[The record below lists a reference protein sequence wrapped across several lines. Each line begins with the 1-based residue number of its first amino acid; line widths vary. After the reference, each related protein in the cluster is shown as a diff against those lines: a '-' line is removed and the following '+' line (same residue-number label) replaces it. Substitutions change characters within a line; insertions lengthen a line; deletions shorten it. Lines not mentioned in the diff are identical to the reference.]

1 MEASFEDS
9 WQGRVD
15 LVPQTPQLVA
25 LYTVIRDSRTS
36 RGEFVFYADRVIRL
50 LLEHAL
56 NHIPLTPRTVLTRMG
71 AKFVGLAY
79 HEKICG
85 VSIVRAGEA
94 FEQGLRQ
101 IARSVR
107 IGKILIQK
115 RESGEARLISVRLP
129 QDVARRWVLLM
140 DPMLATGDT
149 AKMAV
154 HILTQVGVPA
164 QRILFVCMFA
174 CPEGIQALLSAFPG
188 IQLITGA
195 VDSGLTADKFITPGL
210 GDFGDLYFGTCED
223 DRDSS
228 LSFTDSDAGTLDGTS
243 PHTS

>member
-56 NHIPLTPRTVLTRMG
+56 NHIPLTPRTVLTRLG

-115 RESGEARLISVRLP
+115 RESGEARLISVRFASGRCTS
-129 QDVARRWVLLM
+129 V
-140 DPMLATGDT
+140 DT

-164 QRILFVCMFA
+164 ERILFVCMFA